1 MVCGVS
7 PVRTSG
13 RNDGC
18 LVRRLTSV
26 QHCCAGIGWV
36 VVHVIG
42 RSVAHSYWL
51 LSLSGG
57 IVALE
62 CVLILD

>member
-1 MVCGVS
+1 MVYLQLGLLVEMME
-7 PVRTSG
+7 
-13 RNDGC
+13 C

>member
-1 MVCGVS
+1 MYLQLGLLVEMVE
-7 PVRTSG
+7 
-13 RNDGC
+13 C
-18 LVRRLTSV
+18 LVLCLASE